1 MGPYGRADEVSRSCT
16 WKRLLQTP
24 MCGSRDRRLI
34 FAVPREAQTARGA
47 KASAEVKASC
57 ARTAIPLHPH
67 VRCRVEALRRF
78 ALRGASPRAVRSR
91 LLLPDCH
98 GESEHSAIC
107 QLPLTDTRQPVL
119 VDRELCDPTRV
130 PNRKKCPTGVGH

>member
-1 MGPYGRADEVSRSCT
+1 VRARQARRHEVGHGMRVSRPVRHGAVWT
-16 WKRLLQTP
+16 RGRIVPLLRLETLLQTP

-67 VRCRVEALRRF
+67 VRCRVEAL
-78 ALRGASPRAVRSR
+78 AASPSVAQARA
-91 LLLPDCH
+91 P
-98 GESEHSAIC
+98 
-107 QLPLTDTRQPVL
+107 
-119 VDRELCDPTRV
+119 
-130 PNRKKCPTGVGH
+130 